1 MNKNKILASLI
12 VLGFILISFSVMIN
26 PVYAAT
32 STNQNGNVN
41 LAISENYNNYYTG
54 YTYTQETQSNQ
65 NNVWYDNIQP
75 SFATNTYSTS
85 VTYLQNFL
93 NAEHFDSFTTTS
105 TSNYQHELYY
115 TQLTYNYTLQFR
127 TAGNNYLNNS
137 INFNNIVGN
146 AYSNATGISASYSYT
161 WFNITLAVYFPSADI
176 FYYYT
181 PTGWNSYSSTNYILG
196 QSKSI
201 YSLTGGSG
209 TATASLGIAKS
220 DLYFAGNNAGLTI
233 GNNSKGNFAS
243 LTYSSN
249 SLQYDIILASDA
261 RFTDV
266 SSSSTTGSGTYNAT
280 NIISMNSP
288 QINQFTQFPLGWSQ
302 QPEFAPFTEIDTYNQ
317 GSTYWLNNTS
327 NKMVIGSYCFNN
339 NYNSVNILYYNLS
352 NLYTYSYYLNISSN
366 GVSGNGKYDFI
377 IQGTINYQRY
387 GGETNLYTYANISYN
402 GYNQSAYFTK
412 TNLTSY
418 PSGVN
423 IGTLVN
429 FHFDNSFKNSF
440 TYFNKPLYTEI
451 YYNLSFTEANL
462 ASGTLWTTT
471 INGVQKIASAGQS
484 IYYEISTGKF
494 SIQTQAS
501 GYTIFNTNLT
511 MDITG
516 VSSTYSR
523 ILNFTNSKFIN
534 LWVNTTGLGSSIANL
549 YISGSVF
556 YITGNIELRIT
567 NGTQSLALKNPF
579 GYTNNLTITQAT
591 YQNNNS
597 HLDIAFTYIA
607 KSLTVNEIGLSS
619 GTTWSVSF
627 NNTLKSIN
635 TNSVQFVEMPSTYA
649 LSVSPL
655 NNYSIVSYSSSI
667 DLTSNT
673 SITIQFDYLIHTLT
687 LKINGLNNNIIYDF
701 TINGKTYNFNQNT
714 EYISLSN
721 GTYNWTL
728 STPSGY
734 ILNKTSGSVVIDPSN
749 SVTVSASSIH
759 YYKVTFISNVNI
771 GQLSLFLNGNEY
783 TTNLAKSNIV
793 NATLVNGT
801 YILTYSL
808 SNYTIVNNPSITVIV
823 NGQNETVYLTFTKNP
838 VNSNFI
844 IDNLPFISVFMLIS
858 TLLLIAL
865 GIRYSRRE

>member
-209 TATASLGIAKS
+209 TATASLNIAKS

-302 QPEFAPFTEIDTYNQ
+302 QPEFAPFSTFDTNNLQ
-317 GSTYWLNNTS
+317 LSVFWNNTS
-327 NKMVIGSYCFNN
+327 KYNIINTFQILSTNNIENYIYYNYSTNNQIYFNISLANFKGGDFHLALVNNIGGSYTSETVGKTDNVNFT
-339 NYNSVNILYYNLS
+339 YNSFNDTTYILYTNFSTISGFPYKATFTGIVLRFDGEGSLEWQKNIEFYN
-352 NLYTYSYYLNISSN
+352 I
-366 GVSGNGKYDFI
+366 
-377 IQGTINYQRY
+377 
-387 GGETNLYTYANISYN
+387 
-402 GYNQSAYFTK
+402 
-412 TNLTSY
+412 
-418 PSGVN
+418 
-423 IGTLVN
+423 
-429 FHFDNSFKNSF
+429 
-440 TYFNKPLYTEI
+440 I

-549 YISGSVF
+549 YISGSVLF
-556 YITGNIELRIT
+556 QY
-567 NGTQSLALKNPF
+567 
-579 GYTNNLTITQAT
+579 
-591 YQNNNS
+591 
-597 HLDIAFTYIA
+597 
-607 KSLTVNEIGLSS
+607 
-619 GTTWSVSF
+619 
-627 NNTLKSIN
+627 
-635 TNSVQFVEMPSTYA
+635 
-649 LSVSPL
+649 
-655 NNYSIVSYSSSI
+655 
-667 DLTSNT
+667 
-673 SITIQFDYLIHTLT
+673 
-687 LKINGLNNNIIYDF
+687 
-701 TINGKTYNFNQNT
+701 
-714 EYISLSN
+714 
-721 GTYNWTL
+721 
-728 STPSGY
+728 TPS
-734 ILNKTSGSVVIDPSN
+734 L
-749 SVTVSASSIH
+749 
-759 YYKVTFISNVNI
+759 
-771 GQLSLFLNGNEY
+771 
-783 TTNLAKSNIV
+783 
-793 NATLVNGT
+793 LV
-801 YILTYSL
+801 
-808 SNYTIVNNPSITVIV
+808 
-823 NGQNETVYLTFTKNP
+823 
-838 VNSNFI
+838 
-844 IDNLPFISVFMLIS
+844 
-858 TLLLIAL
+858 
-865 GIRYSRRE
+865 